1 MTSDTPRAGGSDA
14 APIRLARTVE
24 GRPLVGD
31 ADGFVPLAS
40 AGMDGIDE
48 ALGAAVGCGASPSLP
63 SVESLPA
70 ARTPARR
77 LSFGVPFDPGKL
89 WGIGLN
95 YADHAADLDAVRP
108 AEPASFMRPAT
119 ALTAPGGPIRLPPT
133 EEAARITAEAEL
145 GLVIGRTCTDVDEGA
160 FGEVVAG
167 VVPVI
172 DVTAEDVLQRNP
184 RFLTRAKSY
193 DTFLVVGPWVAAPV
207 SVDRLAGTTV
217 RTVINGETV
226 AENTVD
232 RMLFPPEELVSVHS
246 RVFTAERGDLI
257 STGTPGAGVI
267 EPGDT
272 VRAEV
277 EDVGVLTADVVG
289 EERDGAAEV
298 G

>member
-1 MTSDTPRAGGSDA
+1 MAGDAPRSASAGGDA
-14 APIRLARTVE
+14 ATTRLARSVE
-24 GRPLVGD
+24 GRPLLGD
-31 ADGFVPLAS
+31 EDGFVPLGA
-40 AGMDGIDE
+40 AGSDGIDD
-48 ALGAAVGCGASPSLP
+48 ALGEATGASTLP
-63 SVESLPA
+63 PIDDLPA
-70 ARTPARR
+70 TRTPAER

-95 YADHAADLDAVRP
+95 YADHADDLDAVRP

-133 EEAARITAEAEL
+133 EEAARVTAEAEL
-145 GLVIGRTCTDVDEGA
+145 GIVIGRTCTDVDEA
-160 FGEVVAG
+160 EFGDVVAG
-167 VVPVI
+167 AVPVI

-193 DTFLVVGPWVAAPV
+193 DTFLVVGPWVSAPV

-217 RTVINGETV
+217 RTVINDETV

-232 RMLFPPEELVSVHS
+232 RMLFPPEELVGVHS
-246 RVFTAERGDLI
+246 RVMTLERGDLI

-267 EPGDT
+267 EAGDT

-277 EDVGVLTADVVG
+277 DGVGVLAADVVG
-289 EERDGAAEV
+289 RE
-298 G
+298 